1 MRNLSQ
7 HTRPN
12 RVIEA
17 LVRSPIREP
26 APRKLGALVCET
38 CHLLA
43 RADDILSESMP
54 PSEVPD
60 SLLEIISRGAVLDQ
74 KLEAWAD
81 ALPAPYRYKSVHTP
95 DYSLENTLGLHPIPS
110 FHLYS
115 NIFIASSWN
124 LNRITRM
131 ILLTNVGR
139 WISALV
145 KASPQKM
152 KSTENKDYDLQ
163 TTDKIQSLVGDI
175 CASVPYLLGE
185 LDQEGKLQH
194 PQHTKAIGGL
204 YLLFPLRAMLF
215 IDSID
220 PVQKAR
226 IRKRLAYIKNAV
238 GIQGA
243 LPD

>member
-7 HTRPN
+7 HIRPN
-12 RVIEA
+12 REMEA
-17 LVRSPIREP
+17 LVQSPIREP
-26 APRKLGALVCET
+26 APRQLGALVCET

-43 RADDILSESMP
+43 RADNIPSKSMTT
-54 PSEVPD
+54 SEVPD
-60 SLLEIISRGAVLDQ
+60 SLLATISKGAVLDQ

-81 ALPAPYRYKSVHTP
+81 DLPGPYRYKSFHTP
-95 DYSLENTLGLHPIPS
+95 DYSLENTLGLHPMSS

-139 WISALV
+139 WISALA
-145 KASPQKM
+145 KDSARETT
-152 KSTENKDYDLQ
+152 STEDNDCNLQ
-163 TTDKIQSLVGDI
+163 TRDKIQSLVGDI

-185 LDQEGKLQH
+185 LDHEGKLQH

-215 IDSID
+215 IESID
-220 PVQKAR
+220 PVQKAW
-226 IRKRLAYIKNAV
+226 IRKRLAYIKNAL

-243 LPD
+243 LLD

>member
-7 HTRPN
+7 HIRPN
-12 RVIEA
+12 REIEA

-26 APRKLGALVCET
+26 APRQLGALVCET

-43 RADDILSESMP
+43 RADDILSKSMTTL
-54 PSEVPD
+54 EVPD
-60 SLLEIISRGAVLDQ
+60 SLLETISKGAALDQ

-81 ALPAPYRYKSVHTP
+81 DLPGSYRYKSFHVL
-95 DYSLENTLGLHPIPS
+95 DCSLENTLRLHPMPS

-115 NIFIASSWN
+115 DISMAASWN

-139 WISALV
+139 WISALA
-145 KASPQKM
+145 KDNAQELT
-152 KSTENKDYDLQ
+152 STEINDYRLQ
-163 TTDKIQSLVGDI
+163 LTDKIQSLVSEI

-204 YLLFPLRAMLF
+204 YLLFPLRTMLF
-215 IDSID
+215 IGSID
-220 PVQKAR
+220 PVQRAW
-226 IRKRLAYIKNAV
+226 IRKRLAYIKNTL
-238 GIQGA
+238 GIQRA